1 MRRSTRMQLA
11 KAARE
16 QGGMMRMG
24 GYEAENRG
32 GRSEMEMGYGGGR
45 FEMEMRRGGGRG
57 ARSEMEMGY
66 GGDMGMEMR
75 RGGGRGARSE
85 MEMGYGRD
93 MGMEMRR
100 GGGRGN
106 SGGRGRGGARS
117 EMDMEMEMGGYGAES
132 RFRDRRGR
140 EHYDNGRFAP
150 MRGSYAPMGPYG
162 GEDDGPFGRS
172 EGGAEMRE
180 IGFNAN
186 WGGDMRMGSDA
197 SVPRFN
203 EMEYM
208 PGGGMMGGYMA
219 EHQNR
224 KLDEQT
230 AMEWVR
236 GMKNEDGSKSPHWTM
251 DQVKQVV
258 KQKGLDKEIEV
269 VDMFAI
275 LNALYSDYDPIFKKH
290 GVSNMDFYVDMAK
303 AWIKDKDAV
312 PNKAMAYYECIV
324 K

>member
-1 MRRSTRMQLA
+1 MAMRPSTRMQLA

-16 QGGMMRMG
+16 QSMG
-24 GYEAENRG
+24 GRKMEFEYERWDGPEQR
-32 GRSEMEMGYGGGR
+32 
-45 FEMEMRRGGGRG
+45 
-57 ARSEMEMGY
+57 

-75 RGGGRGARSE
+75 RGRRGGARSE
-85 MEMGYGRD
+85 MEMGYGREMD
-93 MGMEMRR
+93 MEMRR

-106 SGGRGRGGARS
+106 SGGGSRGGARS

-150 MRGSYAPMGPYG
+150 MRSSYAPYGPYG
-162 GEDDGPFGRS
+162 GEEDGPFGRS
-172 EGGAEMRE
+172 EGGGEMRE

-186 WGGDMRMGSDA
+186 WGGEMRMGADA
-197 SVPRFN
+197 SIPRYN
-203 EMEYM
+203 EMERM
-208 PGGGMMGGYMA
+208 PGNQAMMGGYMA
-219 EHQNR
+219 EHQHR

-236 GMKNEDGSKSPHWTM
+236 SMHNEDGSKSPHWTM
-251 DQVKQVV
+251 DQTRQVM
-258 KQKGLDKEIEV
+258 KQKGLDLEPAEF
-269 VDMFAI
+269 FAI
-275 LNALYSDYDPIFKKH
+275 MNALYSDYDPIFKKH
-290 GVSNMDFYVDMAK
+290 GVSKIEFYADMAK
-303 AWIKDKDAV
+303 AWLEDKDAV